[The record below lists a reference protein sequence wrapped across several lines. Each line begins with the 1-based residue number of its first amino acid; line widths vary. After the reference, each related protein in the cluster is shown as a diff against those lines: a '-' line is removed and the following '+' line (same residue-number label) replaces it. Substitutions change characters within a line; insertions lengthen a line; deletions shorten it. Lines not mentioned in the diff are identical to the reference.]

1 MQSISSLLTKFPK
14 KSQLQQA
21 YIFAITKEYI
31 EAFQTEFYENLKED
45 FQNLVTS
52 INLKQNSIKIG
63 LKSSDNAFVTFLK
76 TEIET
81 LREYLTTNL
90 KKRLDLAEEFQV
102 ELEIKLQK

>member
-31 EAFQTEFYENLKED
+31 DSFQTEFYENLKED
-45 FQNLVTS
+45 FQNIATS
-52 INLKQNSIKIG
+52 INLKPNHIKIG

-76 TEIET
+76 TEIVT
-81 LREYLTTNL
+81 LTEYMTTNL
-90 KKRLDLAEEFQV
+90 KKRLDLDEDFV
-102 ELEIKLQK
+102 IELDIKLQK